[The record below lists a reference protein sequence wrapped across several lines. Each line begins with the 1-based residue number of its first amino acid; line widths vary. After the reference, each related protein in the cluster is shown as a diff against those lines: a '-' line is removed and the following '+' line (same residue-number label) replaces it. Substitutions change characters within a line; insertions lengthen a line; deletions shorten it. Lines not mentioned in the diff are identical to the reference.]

1 MGRPDALCRAPGDD
15 GIGDFVL
22 ECSSLSRVNARVSP
36 HAALGTAIDWG
47 AGPRRCAV
55 GRGGVAV
62 KQREG
67 DGVTPVGVWPV
78 RRVLYRAD
86 RIARP
91 KTVFPLAEIAERD
104 GWCDAP
110 DDAAYNSQVLLP
122 YGASAESLRRDDG
135 LYDVVVVLG
144 FNDDPVEPGKGSAI
158 FVHVARPDFSPTE
171 GCVALA
177 LPDLLEM
184 LAWMKAGDAVRI
196 QA

>member
-1 MGRPDALCRAPGDD
+1 
-15 GIGDFVL
+15 
-22 ECSSLSRVNARVSP
+22 VNARVSP
-36 HAALGTAIDWG
+36 HADLGAAIDWG
-47 AGPRRCAV
+47 AGARRCAV
-55 GRGGVAV
+55 GRGGIAT

-67 DGVTPVGVWPV
+67 DGITPVGLWPV

-91 KTVFPLAEIAERD
+91 KTALPLAEITERD

-110 DDAAYNSQVLLP
+110 DDAAYNTQILLP
-122 YGASAESLRRDDG
+122 HGASAEPLWRDDR

-144 FNDDPVEPGKGSAI
+144 FNDDPVVAGKGSAI

-177 LPDLLEM
+177 VPDLLEM
-184 LAWMKAGDAVRI
+184 LAQMRAGDAVRI